1 MKWLENWWLR
11 WLRNPPSGNFLHVSL
26 ILFPM
31 RFLMFHLLF
40 PQFLWVF
47 PLFPLLF
54 LPVSYFRSYAKI
66 MPCRNWVEEDEINV
80 SKTSHILPC
89 YPYRMFNCLLHSSLT
104 RKYKHENFKL
114 HSSNLF
120 YFFCF
125 HCSYFQKQLFRRAT
139 RNFSGQGRFCEIRAL
154 R

>member
-1 MKWLENWWLR
+1 MSCVGENHRKNGLLWTDSGFAHKAYSAAIRKYLR
-11 WLRNPPSGNFLHVSL
+11 MVHLSESSSIWSGLKTG
-26 ILFPM
+26 
-31 RFLMFHLLF
+31 
-40 PQFLWVF
+40 
-47 PLFPLLF
+47 
-54 LPVSYFRSYAKI
+54 FRSYAKI
-66 MPCRNWVEEDEINV
+66 MPCRNWVEDDEINV

-120 YFFCF
+120 NFFCF

-154 R
+154 Q